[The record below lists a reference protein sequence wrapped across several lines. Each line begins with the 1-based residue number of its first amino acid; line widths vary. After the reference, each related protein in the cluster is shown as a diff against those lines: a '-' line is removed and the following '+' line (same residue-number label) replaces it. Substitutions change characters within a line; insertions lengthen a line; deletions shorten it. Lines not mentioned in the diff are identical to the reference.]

1 MTSRNATTA
10 ESASP
15 HGNPA
20 DWLGLWHGKD
30 ATRFQ
35 LPSFPS
41 EPMTDDNARIRVE
54 AGEGPEIRLVLI
66 DSSNESDLCSLSAQ
80 VQNQEARIA
89 PGQPCFGNE
98 DESVDLEVEVRNG
111 SAKLDHG
118 KLVVQLYLDAEIKSE
133 QLQAHGSIDYHFE
146 GTH

>member
-1 MTSRNATTA
+1 MASLNAPTA
-10 ESASP
+10 ENTAP
-15 HGNPA
+15 RGNPA

-30 ATRFQ
+30 TTRFQ

-54 AGEGPEIRLVLI
+54 AGEGQEIRLVLI

-80 VQNQEARIA
+80 VQNQDAQIA

-98 DESVDLEVEVRNG
+98 DESVDLDVEVRSG

-118 KLVVQLYLDAEIKSE
+118 KLIVQVLLDAEIKSE
-133 QLQAHGSIDYHFE
+133 QLQAHGSIDYHFD